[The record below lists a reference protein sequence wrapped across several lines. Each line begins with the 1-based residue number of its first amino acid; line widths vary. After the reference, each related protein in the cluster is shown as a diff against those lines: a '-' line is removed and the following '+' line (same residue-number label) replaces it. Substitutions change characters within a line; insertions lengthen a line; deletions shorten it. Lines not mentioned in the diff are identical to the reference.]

1 MSEKRQR
8 KRFVDRI
15 RGSWVPYWQA
25 TLDLLSYETIAMILK
40 TIFVRAIYLVTNY
53 LLKLAGRVAVTSGDF
68 GFLFMSWQGW
78 LLIIAT
84 IVIVLGYMTMDINT
98 KILYTSDLVKGEKI
112 SIRKNL
118 KDAIVSWKKFASVPG
133 ILLIIYITL
142 IVPVVGF
149 GLSISL
155 TKNFYIPT
163 FITSVIKDRTLYY
176 VPYVIFMIVF
186 WVIGFIYIFCIH
198 GVLLDDMSVMD
209 ALRNSRKLVLS
220 HKKEYIK
227 QHLLFIF
234 NLVLLFIILLIFGL
248 FIPFVISELLMGS
261 SEVWSRFLLIFFL
274 TAGIV
279 AFSFFNGYIG
289 SYYLIK
295 ITELYYTYQ
304 TNQRV
309 HIPNIKRKKHTFAY
323 LMFIASFLFVLGF
336 SFILNIVFDDVFHS
350 DVSVKVIAHRAGG
363 TDAPENTIKG
373 IETAYEEKAFGSE
386 IDIQR
391 TKDGY
396 YIVNHDTTF
405 ERLSHVKKKP
415 QDMTLAEIKELRVQ
429 DPNYPD
435 SPQPIA
441 TIEEMLDAT
450 KGKVKLFIELKGS
463 TADIQM
469 AEDTIRLMRERDM
482 LDECVLISL
491 KYDLIAYIEDNYPEI
506 ETGYLTFASFGD
518 TASLKCDYLGL
529 EEESASSAV
538 IARIHEQ
545 NKKVMVWTVNT
556 PDSQKYFLKRN
567 VDAIITDKV
576 NQANGIIDKLEKRS
590 DFELIFD
597 LLLN

>member
-8 KRFVDRI
+8 KRFIDRI

-25 TLDLLSYETIAMILK
+25 TLDLLSYETIAVVLK

-68 GFLFMSWQGW
+68 GFLFTSWQGW

-142 IVPVVGF
+142 IVPVAGF

-220 HKKEYIK
+220 HKKDYIK

-261 SEVWSRFLLIFFL
+261 SEVWFRFLLIFFL

-279 AFSFFNGYIG
+279 VFSFFNGYIG

-304 TNQRV
+304 TDQRV

-441 TIEEMLDAT
+441 TIEEMLDAA

-538 IARIHEQ
+538 ITRIHEQ

>member
-8 KRFVDRI
+8 KRFIDRI

-25 TLDLLSYETIAMILK
+25 TLDLLSYETIAVVLK
-40 TIFVRAIYLVTNY
+40 TIFVRAIYHVTNY

-68 GFLFMSWQGW
+68 GFLFTSWQGW

-142 IVPVVGF
+142 IVPVAGF

-155 TKNFYIPT
+155 TENFYIPT

-220 HKKEYIK
+220 HKKDYIK

-234 NLVLLFIILLIFGL
+234 NLVLLFTILLIFGL

-261 SEVWSRFLLIFFL
+261 SEVWFRFLLIFFL

-279 AFSFFNGYIG
+279 VFSFFNGYIG

-373 IETAYEEKAFGSE
+373 IEKAYEEKAFGSE

>member
-8 KRFVDRI
+8 KRFIDRI

-25 TLDLLSYETIAMILK
+25 TLDLLSYETIAVVLK

-68 GFLFMSWQGW
+68 GFLFTSWQGW

-142 IVPVVGF
+142 IVPVAGF

-198 GVLLDDMSVMD
+198 GVLLDDMSVID

-220 HKKEYIK
+220 HKKDYIK

-248 FIPFVISELLMGS
+248 FIPFVISELFMGS

-279 AFSFFNGYIG
+279 VFSFFNGYIG

-441 TIEEMLDAT
+441 TLEEMLDAA

-576 NQANGIIDKLEKRS
+576 NQANGIIDKLENRS

>member
-1 MSEKRQR
+1 MSKQRQR
-8 KRFVDRI
+8 KRFIDRI

-25 TLDLLSYETIAMILK
+25 TLDLLSYETIAMVLK

-84 IVIVLGYMTMDINT
+84 FVIVLGYMTMDINT

-155 TKNFYIPT
+155 TENFYIPT

-220 HKKEYIK
+220 HKKDYIK

-248 FIPFVISELLMGS
+248 FIPFIISELLMGS
-261 SEVWSRFLLIFFL
+261 SEVWFRFLLIFFL

-279 AFSFFNGYIG
+279 VFSFFNGYIG

-556 PDSQKYFLKRN
+556 PESQKYFLKRN

-576 NQANGIIDKLEKRS
+576 NQANGIIDKLENRS

>member
-1 MSEKRQR
+1 
-8 KRFVDRI
+8 
-15 RGSWVPYWQA
+15 
-25 TLDLLSYETIAMILK
+25 
-40 TIFVRAIYLVTNY
+40 
-53 LLKLAGRVAVTSGDF
+53 
-68 GFLFMSWQGW
+68 
-78 LLIIAT
+78 
-84 IVIVLGYMTMDINT
+84 
-98 KILYTSDLVKGEKI
+98 
-112 SIRKNL
+112 
-118 KDAIVSWKKFASVPG
+118 
-133 ILLIIYITL
+133 
-142 IVPVVGF
+142 
-149 GLSISL
+149 
-155 TKNFYIPT
+155 
-163 FITSVIKDRTLYY
+163 
-176 VPYVIFMIVF
+176 
-186 WVIGFIYIFCIH
+186 
-198 GVLLDDMSVMD
+198 
-209 ALRNSRKLVLS
+209 
-220 HKKEYIK
+220 
-227 QHLLFIF
+227 
-234 NLVLLFIILLIFGL
+234 
-248 FIPFVISELLMGS
+248 MGS
-261 SEVWSRFLLIFFL
+261 SEVWFRFLLIFFL

-279 AFSFFNGYIG
+279 VFSFFNGYIG

-556 PDSQKYFLKRN
+556 PESQKYFLKRN

-576 NQANGIIDKLEKRS
+576 NQANGIIDKLENRS

>member
-8 KRFVDRI
+8 KRFIDRI

-25 TLDLLSYETIAMILK
+25 TLDLLSYETIAVVLK

-68 GFLFMSWQGW
+68 GFLFTSWQGW

-142 IVPVVGF
+142 IVPVAGF

-155 TKNFYIPT
+155 TENFYIPT

-220 HKKEYIK
+220 HKKDYIK

-261 SEVWSRFLLIFFL
+261 SEVWFRFLLIFFL

-279 AFSFFNGYIG
+279 VFSFFNGYIG

-336 SFILNIVFDDVFHS
+336 SFILNIVFNDVFHS

-441 TIEEMLDAT
+441 TIEEMLDAA

-529 EEESASSAV
+529 EEESASSVV
-538 IARIHEQ
+538 ITRIHEQ

>member
-8 KRFVDRI
+8 KRFIDRI

-25 TLDLLSYETIAMILK
+25 TLDLLSYETIAVVLK

-68 GFLFMSWQGW
+68 GFLFTSWQGW

-142 IVPVVGF
+142 IVPVAGF

-198 GVLLDDMSVMD
+198 GVLLDDMSVID

-220 HKKEYIK
+220 HKKDYIK

-261 SEVWSRFLLIFFL
+261 SEVWFRFLLIFFL

-279 AFSFFNGYIG
+279 VFSFFNGYIG

-304 TNQRV
+304 TDQRV

-441 TIEEMLDAT
+441 TLEEMLDAA

-538 IARIHEQ
+538 ITRIHEQ

-576 NQANGIIDKLEKRS
+576 NQANGIIDKLENRS

>member
-25 TLDLLSYETIAMILK
+25 TLDLLSYETIAVVLK
-40 TIFVRAIYLVTNY
+40 TIFVRAVYLVTNY

-68 GFLFMSWQGW
+68 GFLFTSWQGW

-220 HKKEYIK
+220 HKKDYIK

-248 FIPFVISELLMGS
+248 FIPFIISELLMGS

-279 AFSFFNGYIG
+279 VFGFFNGYIG

-336 SFILNIVFDDVFHS
+336 SFLLNIVFDDVFHS

-556 PDSQKYFLKRN
+556 PESQKYFLKRN